1 MAGNVCAFADA
12 CRRPHSSACLDY
24 KTAVGVDVQRRLVVV
39 NPYFVPDD
47 ALMLAVTSAALR
59 GVKVTLIN
67 SEAVDQ
73 LFVAGAQKSYYEAP
87 LRAGV
92 EALQYKLPALLHA
105 KTIAVDEQIAMI
117 GSSNLDIRS
126 FTLNIEVSLV
136 VYDPAVVAELHK
148 VFDGY
153 IARLTAALQ

>member
-1 MAGNVCAFADA
+1 
-12 CRRPHSSACLDY
+12 
-24 KTAVGVDVQRRLVVV
+24 
-39 NPYFVPDD
+39 
-47 ALMLAVTSAALR
+47 SAALR

-73 LFVAGAQKSYYEAP
+73 LFVASAQKSYYEQL

-92 EALQYKLPALLHA
+92 EVLQYKEPILLHS
-105 KTIAVDEQIAMI
+105 KTIAVDDQIAMI

-126 FTLNIEVSLV
+126 FTLNMEVSLV
-136 VYDPAVVAELHK
+136 VYDAAVVAELYTIFETYIARSKRIELHAWK
-148 VFDGY
+148 SRPAAQRLIEN